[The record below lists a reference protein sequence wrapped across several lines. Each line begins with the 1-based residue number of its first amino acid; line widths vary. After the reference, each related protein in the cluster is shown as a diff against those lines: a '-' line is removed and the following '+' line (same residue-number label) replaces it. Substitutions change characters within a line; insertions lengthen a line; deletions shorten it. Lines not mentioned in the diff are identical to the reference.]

1 MVMGIQG
8 FMNTAGSLVSKFAKG
23 ERGNVAIIA
32 ALAVIPIITVA
43 GFALDFQM
51 TVTKKSKV
59 QYAVDGAVLSAV
71 KSLEANAPKEQVT
84 VEANAYFRE
93 ILGLKNDTFLDCGP
107 LNLVFGDD
115 NEELEAS
122 VYCTNE
128 TTLSK
133 IAGKQYMEFT
143 VSSAATY
150 GQGSL
155 EVALILDVTG
165 SMAGSRIAALKA
177 AATDFIDI
185 VIQDVQVPFYSKAS
199 IIPYSVAINAGD
211 YVEDARGPIAS
222 SKPITNAVWQDG
234 TTVRN
239 ITGITRA
246 NPAVVTSAG
255 HGYVN
260 GNTVWISNVTGM
272 TQVNN
277 KAYTVAGAT
286 ANTFQLQGTNST
298 GWTSYSSGGQI
309 RKCLNAACAPT
320 VTSAN
325 HGFQNGDHVVVT
337 GVNGMTGLNTG
348 TNVTWVVANRA
359 ANTFV
364 ATGAVGPTAGTYTN
378 GGSIWC
384 TTYGCRFF
392 RFLNKASNAQRVHE
406 VSNCV
411 TERIGPDAM
420 NDKAPSVSYVGLNY
434 PSTSNP
440 CPAANTFLPL
450 TSDKTALKNKV
461 NALAATGSTA
471 GHLGA
476 AWGWY
481 TLSPNWGSL
490 FPPASRAG
498 DYNVRSLF
506 KIAVLMTD
514 GEYNSA
520 YCNGVIAG
528 NSTSG
533 SGSTND
539 QINCNATNGHSFDQ
553 ALAYCQAMKDAGIL
567 IYTVGFEVVAD
578 PRATQLVNQCATSP
592 GHVYMATG
600 SAQLR
605 EVFQAIARS
614 INEVR
619 LTR

>member
-1 MVMGIQG
+1 MGIRG
-8 FMNTAGSLVSKFAKG
+8 VVNKAGSFVSRFAKG
-23 ERGNVAIIA
+23 ERGNVAVIA

-107 LNLVFGDD
+107 LNLVFGED
-115 NEELEAS
+115 NEELDAS

-133 IAGKQYMEFT
+133 IAGKQYLEFT

-155 EVALILDVTG
+155 EVALILDITG
-165 SMAGSRIAALKA
+165 SMAGSRITALKA

-199 IIPYSVAINAGD
+199 IVPYAAAVAVGGYADTVRGAIP
-211 YVEDARGPIAS
+211 AS
-222 SKPITNAVWQDG
+222 KSITNAVWQDG
-234 TTVRN
+234 NTVRN

-246 NPAVVTSAG
+246 NPAVVTSNG
-255 HGYVN
+255 HGYAN
-260 GNTVWISNVTGM
+260 GDTVWISGVSGM

-277 KAYTVAGAT
+277 RAYTVASVT
-286 ANTFQLQGTNST
+286 TNTFRLQST
-298 GWTSYSSGGQI
+298 SSSGWSSYSSGGQI
-309 RKCLNAACAPT
+309 RKCLNAGCAPT
-320 VTSAN
+320 VTSSN
-325 HGFQNGDHVVVT
+325 HGFQNGDHVVVN
-337 GVNGMTGLNTG
+337 GVNGMTSLNTG
-348 TNVTWVVANRA
+348 SNVTWVVANRTT
-359 ANTFV
+359 NTFV
-364 ATGAVGPTAGTYTN
+364 ATGSVGPSSGAYTN

-384 TTYGCRFF
+384 TTYGCRYF
-392 RFLNKASNAQRVHE
+392 RFLNKSSNAQRVHE
-406 VSNCV
+406 VSTCA
-411 TERIGPDAM
+411 TERTGAHAFTDRSPSDAL
-420 NDKAPSVSYVGLNY
+420 VGLHY
-434 PSTSNP
+434 PPSGNP
-440 CPAANTFLPL
+440 CTTANPIVPL
-450 TSDKTALKNKV
+450 TSNKTTLKDAISDLDEV
-461 NALAATGSTA
+461 GSTA
-471 GHLGA
+471 GHMGA

-481 TLSPNWGSL
+481 TLSPNFGEIFPAGSR
-490 FPPASRAG
+490 PGS
-498 DYNVRSLF
+498 YNTRSLF
-506 KIAVLMTD
+506 KIAVFMTD
-514 GEYNSA
+514 GDFNTA

-533 SGSTND
+533 SGSTSD
-539 QINCNATNGHSFDQ
+539 QNNCNATNGTSYQQ
-553 ALAYCQAMKDAGIL
+553 ARAYCQAMKDNGIM
-567 IYTVGFEVVAD
+567 IYTIGFEVGNIAAAQSLLND
-578 PRATQLVNQCATSP
+578 CATSP
-592 GHVYMATG
+592 SHAYLASG
-600 SAQLR
+600 SAELR

>member
-1 MVMGIQG
+1 MGNWG
-8 FMNTAGSLVSKFAKG
+8 KKFWAGNLLGRFARG

-32 ALAVIPIITVA
+32 ALAIIPLVTVA

-71 KSLEANAPKEQVT
+71 KSLEQNLPREDVI
-84 VEANAYFRE
+84 VEANTYFRE
-93 ILGLKNDTFLDCGP
+93 ILGIENDTFLDCSP
-107 LNLVFGDD
+107 LNLTFAED

-133 IAGKQYMEFT
+133 IAGKQYLEFT

-150 GQGSL
+150 GMGSL

-165 SMAGSRIAALKA
+165 SMAGSRINALKL

-199 IIPYSVAINAGD
+199 IVPYSVAINAGP
-211 YVEDARGPIAS
+211 YAEEARGPVLPGKA
-222 SKPITNAVWQDG
+222 ITNAVWQSG

-260 GNTVWISNVTGM
+260 GDIVWISGVSGM
-272 TQVNN
+272 TQANN
-277 KAYTVAGAT
+277 KAFTVAGAT
-286 ANTFQLQGTNST
+286 ANTFQLQGTNSSS
-298 GWTSYSSGGQI
+298 WSNYSSGGQI
-309 RKCLNAACAPT
+309 RKCLNAGCAVT
-320 VTSAN
+320 VTSN
-325 HGFQNGDHVVVT
+325 SHGFNNGDLVVIT
-337 GVNGMTGLNTG
+337 DVNGMTGLNTG
-348 TNVTWVVANRA
+348 THVTWTVSNRT

-364 ATGAVGPTAGTYTN
+364 ATGSVGPTAGTYTN
-378 GGSIWC
+378 GGSVWC
-384 TTYGCRFF
+384 TTPGCRFY

-406 VSNCV
+406 ISTCV
-411 TERIGPDAM
+411 TERIGADAL
-420 NDKAPSVSYVGLNY
+420 NDRAPTSSLVGRNY

-440 CPAANTFLPL
+440 CPAANTILPL
-450 TSDKTALKNKV
+450 TSNKTDLKNKI
-461 NALAATGSTA
+461 NALSATGSTA

-481 TLSPNWGSL
+481 TLSPNWGYM
-490 FPPASRAG
+490 FPVGSRPG
-498 DYNVRSLF
+498 EYNQRSLF
-506 KIAVLMTD
+506 KVAVLMTD

-533 SGSTND
+533 SGSTAD

-553 ALAYCQAMKDAGIL
+553 ALAYCAAMKNSGFI
-567 IYTVGFEVVAD
+567 IYTIGFEVVSD
-578 PRATQLVNQCATSP
+578 PRATQLVNQCASTA
-592 GHVYMATG
+592 GHAYMASG
-600 SAQLR
+600 AAQLR